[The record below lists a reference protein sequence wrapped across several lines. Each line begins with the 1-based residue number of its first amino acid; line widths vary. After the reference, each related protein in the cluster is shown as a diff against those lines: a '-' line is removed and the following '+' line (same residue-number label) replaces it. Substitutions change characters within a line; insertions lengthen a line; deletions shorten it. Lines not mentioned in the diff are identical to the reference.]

1 MNTRNPH
8 SMRAVRLAP
17 VVAAFIAV
25 ALLTGCFFGRTVET
39 KYYALDYIPSP
50 PPERIKKGPYPFSVR
65 LREPTLAEAYKRSQ
79 IVYRQSAY
87 QMQFYSYH
95 LWVVDPDR
103 MISDLLLK
111 HLRAARLFE
120 NASRS
125 VEATRPDFQLTTDV
139 QAVEEYDSPDT
150 WYAHMAIE
158 YQLINDSTGQVVWKQ
173 SYDLRK
179 AVAQQEPVFIVREL
193 TALLESIN
201 NQLVIDLDKYLQTV
215 PRRASAAEIRP
226 R

>member
-1 MNTRNPH
+1 MKTRIPF
-8 SMRAVRLAP
+8 V
-17 VVAAFIAV
+17 VVALTLALAAV

-50 PPERIKKGPYPFSVR
+50 TTERLKKGPYPFSVR
-65 LREPTLAEAYKRSQ
+65 LRDPTLAEAYKRSQ

-87 QMQFYSYH
+87 QMQFYAYH

-103 MISDLLLK
+103 MIGDLLLK

-125 VEATRPDFQLTTDV
+125 IEATRPDFQLTTDV
-139 QAVEEYDSPDT
+139 QAIEEYDGPET
-150 WYAHMAIE
+150 WYAHLAIE
-158 YQLINDSTGQVVWKQ
+158 YQLLDDSTGQVVWKQ

-193 TALLESIN
+193 TALLESIH
-201 NQLVIDLDKYLQTV
+201 NQLTADLDKYLQTV
-215 PRRASAAEIRP
+215 TPRRPPAVNRP

>member
-1 MNTRNPH
+1 
-8 SMRAVRLAP
+8 MRFRTFSPRGAT
-17 VVAAFIAV
+17 VAALA
-25 ALLTGCFFGRTVET
+25 ACLLLSGCFWFGRTVET

-50 PPERIKKGPYPFSVR
+50 KPERLKKGPYPFSVR
-65 LREPTLAEAYKRSQ
+65 LREPTMAEAYKRSQ

-87 QMQFYSYH
+87 QMQFYAYH
-95 LWVVDPDR
+95 LWVTDPDR

-125 VEATRPDFQLTTDV
+125 IEATRPDFQLTTDV
-139 QAVEEYDSPDT
+139 QAIEEYDGPNT
-150 WYAHMAIE
+150 WYAHLAIE
-158 YQLINDSTGQVVWKQ
+158 YQLLDDSTGQVVWKQ

-179 AVAQQEPVFIVREL
+179 TVAQQEPVFIVREL
-193 TALLESIN
+193 TALLESVH
-201 NQLVIDLDKYLQTV
+201 NQLTDDLEKYLAGAQ
-215 PRRASAAEIRP
+215 RRQPAVETRP

>member
-1 MNTRNPH
+1 MIFPNPT
-8 SMRAVRLAP
+8 SNWRRTLALAGAVL
-17 VVAAFIAV
+17 
-25 ALLTGCFFGRTVET
+25 LLTGCFFGRTIET

-50 PPERIKKGPYPFSVR
+50 TPERLKKGPYPFSVR
-65 LREPTLAEAYKRSQ
+65 LRDPTIAEAYKRSQ

-87 QMQFYSYH
+87 QMQFYAYH

-103 MISDLLLK
+103 MISDLLIK

-125 VEATRPDFQLTTDV
+125 VEATRPDFQLTTDI
-139 QAVEEYDSPDT
+139 QAIEEYDGPST
-150 WYAHMAIE
+150 WYAHLAIE
-158 YQLINDSTGQVVWKQ
+158 YQLLDDSTGQVVWKQ

-179 AVAQQEPVFIVREL
+179 AVGQQEPVFIVREL
-193 TALLESIN
+193 TALLESIH
-201 NQLVIDLDKYLQTV
+201 NQLTIDLEKYLETV
-215 PRRASAAEIRP
+215 KPRPTAAGARS